1 LQLENNRLNDVLL
14 LYVLDFIRRKKYIF
28 KEINFSNNLITDE
41 GMKILLNFLNDYP
54 TTVIL
59 NLKSNCLTVESLKN
73 LLYFDKLQSVR
84 RKVFLRNNKIKVYE
98 FD

>member
-1 LQLENNRLNDVLL
+1 MQLENNRLNDVLL